1 MRTALVFLPLLG
13 LAACNVSTNG
23 ANNSVTVQY
32 NSTAAQDAV
41 NTVSNTAQNVANDIG
56 SDVKNTDDKLQNS
69 SVKVETTN
77 GSDDNKTTNKA
88 G

>member
-1 MRTALVFLPLLG
+1 MRTALALLPLLALG
-13 LAACNVSTNG
+13 ACNVSTNG

-56 SDVKNTDDKLQNS
+56 SDVKNTGDKLQNS

-77 GSDDNKTTNKA
+77 SSDDNKTTNKA

>member
-1 MRTALVFLPLLG
+1 MRTPFALLPLF
-13 LAACNVSTNG
+13 AVSACNVSTNG

-41 NTVSNTAQNVANDIG
+41 NTVSATAVNVANDIG
-56 SDVKNTDDKLQNS
+56 SDVKNTGDKLQNS

-77 GSDDNKTTNKA
+77 SSENKMTNKA

>member
-1 MRTALVFLPLLG
+1 MRTALAIFPLLALG
-13 LAACNVSTNG
+13 ACNVSTNG

-32 NSTAAQDAV
+32 NSTAAQDVA
-41 NTVSNTAQNVANDIG
+41 NTVSTTAENVANDIG
-56 SDVKNTDDKLQNS
+56 SDVKNEASKVQNS

-77 GSDDNKTTNKA
+77 SSENKTTNKA

>member
-1 MRTALVFLPLLG
+1 MRKALALLPLLG
-13 LAACNVSTNG
+13 LGACNVSTNG

-32 NSTAAQDAV
+32 NSTAAQDEV
-41 NTVSNTAQNVANDIG
+41 NTVSATAVNVANDIG
-56 SDVKNTDDKLQNS
+56 SDVKNTGDKLQNS

-77 GSDDNKTTNKA
+77 SSDDNKTRNKA

>member
-13 LAACNVSTNG
+13 LAACNVGTNG

-41 NTVSNTAQNVANDIG
+41 NTVSNTAQDVANDIG
-56 SDVKNTDDKLQNS
+56 SDVKNTGDKLQNS

>member
-1 MRTALVFLPLLG
+1 MRTALALLPLLG

-32 NSTAAQDAV
+32 NSTAAQEAV
-41 NTVSNTAQNVANDIG
+41 NTVSATAVNVANDIG
-56 SDVKNTDDKLQNS
+56 SDVKNTGDKLQNS
-69 SVKVETTN
+69 SVKVETSN
-77 GSDDNKTTNKA
+77 SSDDNKTTNKA

>member
-1 MRTALVFLPLLG
+1 MRTALVLLPLLG

-23 ANNSVTVQY
+23 ANNSVTIQY
-32 NSTAAQDAV
+32 NSTAAQAAA
-41 NTVSNTAQNVANDIG
+41 NTVSTTAENVANDIG

-69 SVKVETTN
+69 TVKVETTN
-77 GSDDNKTTNKA
+77 NSDENKTTNKA

>member
-1 MRTALVFLPLLG
+1 MRKALALLPLLG
-13 LAACNVSTNG
+13 LGACNVSTNG

-41 NTVSNTAQNVANDIG
+41 NTVSNTAENVANDIG
-56 SDVKNTDDKLQNS
+56 SDVKNTGDKLQNS

-77 GSDDNKTTNKA
+77 SSDDNKTRNKA